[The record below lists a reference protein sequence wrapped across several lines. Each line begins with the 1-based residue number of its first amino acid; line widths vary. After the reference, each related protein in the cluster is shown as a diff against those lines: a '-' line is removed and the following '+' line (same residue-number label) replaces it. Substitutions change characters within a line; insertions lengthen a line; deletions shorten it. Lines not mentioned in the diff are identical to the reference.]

1 MQDHLRLIAE
11 MTREFTAS
19 HDYKTIVH
27 SALERITKYVGAEA
41 ASLFLVGDT
50 GDTLVCSACYG
61 PVDVTGLR
69 ISAKTG
75 VVGRAI
81 QTRQGTMVRDVSAD
95 SDFGAMV
102 DAKTGF
108 KTRSLLVAPLTIGDD
123 CLGAIEIINR
133 VGGGDDGLF
142 SSEDLM
148 LLETLARAA
157 ALAINNF
164 RLTQKIVQS
173 EREQHELELA
183 AEIQRDLLPQPQNR
197 DFPIHGINIPAR
209 SVSGDFFDIM
219 VLPDGRI
226 WFNVGDVSGKGMN
239 AALLMAKT
247 SSLFRCLAKSA
258 EHPGQLLNAINSE
271 LCETNSRGMFVTMV
285 GGLFNPSTGR
295 LTLTNAGHEPPLH
308 FDLRTERFNAIPA
321 DGPPLGIAH
330 GIAGPDGYPVTEL
343 DLAGGMLYVFTDGL
357 TEATT
362 FGGGML
368 GIDGARALIRDHAEE
383 SAEIR
388 LKSISGAV
396 KLPGQSLRDDLTLL
410 VVEDMMMGRAPAMP
424 PPHADVMSSDGEI
437 IRIRVPARP
446 DRLKRWRW
454 LKAGSA
460 RCRTSPDAPLA
471 RRIYVKANA
480 FRWLSS
486 QMAFGVND
494 DRPEARICMP
504 KWVLEG
510 QSSITAVTR
519 MGTLPPT
526 SRTSPKGASRPKY
539 FRAMLR
545 LTTMESGASK
555 AVAASPAINGRGNTS
570 NKLASAQKRLS
581 KDSMSPCRTLRRW
594 RFSSSA
600 NRVTPSISGNSSFR
614 RAAAPTGKTSA
625 GIFRPPGMM

>member
-1 MQDHLRLIAE
+1 MLKAQASKLSATSPASHAPPSGARGQGPEGVRDHLRLIAE

-27 SALERITKYVGAEA
+27 SCLERITKYVGAEA
-41 ASLFLVGDT
+41 ASLFLLADNSE
-50 GDTLVCSACYG
+50 TLACSACYG
-61 PVDVTGLR
+61 PVDITGLR
-69 ISAKTG
+69 ISAKAG
-75 VVGRAI
+75 VVGRAV
-81 QTRQGTMVRDVSAD
+81 QTREGAMVRDVSED
-95 SDFGAMV
+95 IDFGAAV

-108 KTRSLLVAPLTIGDD
+108 KTRSLLVAPLTIGQD

-133 VGGGDDGLF
+133 VGGDGLF
-142 SSEDLM
+142 TPDDLI

-164 RLTQKIVQS
+164 RLTEKIVQQ
-173 EREQHELELA
+173 ERQTHELELA
-183 AEIQRDLLPQPQNR
+183 AEIQRDLLPQPRGR

-219 VLPDGRI
+219 TLPDGRI

-285 GGLFNPSTGR
+285 GGLFNPATGR

-308 FDLRTERFNAIPA
+308 FDLRTERFVAIPA

-383 SAEIR
+383 SPDLR

-410 VVEDMMMGRAPAMP
+410 VVEDF
-424 PPHADVMSSDGEI
+424 HDVLIDADRRGGVELTHDQI
-437 IRIRVPARP
+437 HVRFRLAAILIAQRRNIRVAQFQFVQDSR
-446 DRLKRWRW
+446 
-454 LKAGSA
+454 GSCDGIA
-460 RCRTSPDAPLA
+460 LNQ
-471 RRIYVKANA
+471 I
-480 FRWLSS
+480 
-486 QMAFGVND
+486 
-494 DRPEARICMP
+494 
-504 KWVLEG
+504 
-510 QSSITAVTR
+510 
-519 MGTLPPT
+519 
-526 SRTSPKGASRPKY
+526 
-539 FRAMLR
+539 
-545 LTTMESGASK
+545 
-555 AVAASPAINGRGNTS
+555 AA
-570 NKLASAQKRLS
+570 
-581 KDSMSPCRTLRRW
+581 
-594 RFSSSA
+594 
-600 NRVTPSISGNSSFR
+600 
-614 RAAAPTGKTSA
+614 
-625 GIFRPPGMM
+625 

>member
-1 MQDHLRLIAE
+1 MPKAVSTLSSTSAPREGGGNTTQDHLRLIAE

-19 HDYKTIVH
+19 HDYKTIAQT
-27 SALERITKYVGAEA
+27 SLERITKYMSAEA

-50 GDTLVCSACYG
+50 GDTLACSACYG
-61 PVDVTGLR
+61 PVDITGLR
-69 ISAKTG
+69 ISAKSG
-75 VVGRAI
+75 IVGRAV
-81 QTRQGTMVRDVSAD
+81 QTRQGTMVRDVRDDA
-95 SDFGAMV
+95 DFGAGV

-108 KTRSLLVAPLTIGDD
+108 QTRSLLVAPLSIGHD

-133 VGGGDDGLF
+133 IGGDGLF
-142 SSEDLM
+142 NQDDLV

-164 RLTQKIVQS
+164 RLTAKIVQQ

-183 AEIQRDLLPQPQNR
+183 AEIQRDLLPRPSSR

-219 VLPDGRI
+219 PLPDGRI

-285 GGLFNPSTGR
+285 GGLFDPATGR
-295 LTLTNAGHEPPLH
+295 LVLTNAGHEPPLH
-308 FDLRTERFNAIPA
+308 FDLRTERFNPIPA

-330 GIAGPDGYPVTEL
+330 GIAGPDGYPVTEI

-383 SAEIR
+383 SPDLR

-410 VVEDMMMGRAPAMP
+410 VVEDMSMGRPAFMP
-424 PPHADVMSSDGEI
+424 PPRADLMITDGEI
-437 IRIRVPARP
+437 LRIRVPARP
-446 DRLKRWRW
+446 DRLKLIRAAVEQAA
-454 LKAGSA
+454 KFCGA
-460 RCRTSPDAPLA
+460 
-471 RRIYVKANA
+471 
-480 FRWLSS
+480 
-486 QMAFGVND
+486 
-494 DRPEARICMP
+494 PEAWTFDMTMAVDEACQNIIRHAYGGRHDAGDIVVDFVRRND
-504 KWVLEG
+504 VLEVDLMDFAEPVDPTKIKSRDLSEIRPG
-510 QSSITAVTR
+510 GLGVHLIKSVCDDAR
-519 MGTLPPT
+519 FMPP
-526 SRTSPKGASRPKY
+526 PPGIGNLFK
-539 FRAMLR
+539 
-545 LTTMESGASK
+545 LT
-555 AVAASPAINGRGNTS
+555 
-570 NKLASAQKRLS
+570 KRL
-581 KDSMSPCRTLRRW
+581 
-594 RFSSSA
+594 
-600 NRVTPSISGNSSFR
+600 
-614 RAAAPTGKTSA
+614 PTNIK
-625 GIFRPPGMM
+625 